1 MISAVVCDDHRLF
14 GESLAAALEGEGAD
28 VTVTS
33 NPDEALAKLEATPF
47 DRVIIN
53 ARFPRGDGPLAIR
66 HIRFGWPQIHITC
79 VGAENPDLVRSAID
93 AGAHAVLSKKRP
105 LSELVETVLSASSAS
120 RHGAEV
126 RHGTGTSLSKDP
138 HEGKS
143 QSLGARFL
151 TKRERDVLRLLVSAH
166 STYKIAAELGISV
179 TTTRGYVQCILEK
192 FGVHSRVEAVTY
204 AVRHRVL

>member
-14 GESLAAALEGEGAD
+14 GESLAAALEGEGAR

-33 NPDEALAKLEATPF
+33 NPDETLAKLEAAPF
-47 DRVIIN
+47 NRVVIN
-53 ARFPRGDGPLAIR
+53 VGFPRGDGPLAIR
-66 HIRFGWPQIHITC
+66 HIRCGWPQIHITC
-79 VGAENPDLVRSAID
+79 VGADRPELVRSAID

-105 LSELVETVLSASSAS
+105 LSELIETVLSASSAS
-120 RHGAEV
+120 RHGREL
-126 RHGTGTSLSKDP
+126 RHETGTRLNKDS
-138 HEGKS
+138 HEGKCP
-143 QSLGARFL
+143 LGARFL